1 MELNALNEAK
11 RVWQLVSKEKPEEEI
26 NFEIELRKKLL
37 HFFQIGDF
45 YYYIFNLSTLE
56 VELFSEG
63 VQRVLGYDPTIVNLF
78 FFFNKIHPDDQPWY
92 VNFEKEARDF
102 LSSLPVEK
110 IAKYKIRMDFRVQK
124 EDGNYIRILHQAMAL
139 QQYEDGGVYR
149 TLGLHSD
156 ITHIKPNGKPM
167 LSFIGMDG
175 ETSFIDVQPGKL
187 VMPIPEPLSK
197 REKEILL
204 HIMDGKQN
212 KEIAEILNI
221 SKLTVDRHRKNML
234 TNNNLNSSG
243 ELIAKAIKN
252 GWI

>member
-11 RVWQLVSKEKPEEEI
+11 RVWQLISKEKPATEI
-26 NFEIELRKKLL
+26 NFEIELRKKIL

-63 VQRVLGYDPTIVNLF
+63 VQRVPGYAPTIVDLF

-102 LSSLPVEK
+102 LSSLPIEK

-124 EDGNYIRILHQAMAL
+124 VDGNYIRILHQAMAL

-156 ITHIKPNGKPM
+156 ITHIKPTGKPI

-175 ETSFIDVQPGKL
+175 EPSFIDVQPGKL
-187 VMPIPEPLSK
+187 VMPLPEPLSK
-197 REKEILL
+197 REKEILIL
-204 HIMDGKQN
+204 IMEGKQN
-212 KEIAEILNI
+212 KEIAEILDI
-221 SKLTVDRHRKNML
+221 SKLTIDRHRKNML
-234 TNNNLNSSG
+234 TKNNLSSSG
-243 ELIAKAIKN
+243 ELITKAIKY